1 MAKFETLE
9 IAGWR
14 PALEGMRA
22 PLKSY
27 EKLNTKFDDNKIPV
41 FDKESSDYQ
50 LAKRLCLAG
59 SEHSKW
65 MRQVQVWVKISAPLF
80 WWSEFDTYKVAT
92 AANSEST
99 MHTIT
104 KRLLTKEDFEHRNDE
119 DVIPSEYMD
128 ILMDNILLKLNSFIN
143 LYNQAIHDNKS
154 AEAKIFFMMIKEL
167 LPSSFI
173 QTRYVNLNYAVL
185 QNMYKQRKNHRLPQ
199 WNIDFVSW
207 IKTLPYPEFIT
218 QEFDKE

>member
-1 MAKFETLE
+1 MAQFETLE
-9 IAGWR
+9 VAGWW

-27 EKLNTKFDDNKIPV
+27 DKSNTIFDHNKLPV
-41 FDKESSDYQ
+41 FDETNPDYK

-59 SEHSKW
+59 TEHSKW

-80 WWSEFDTYKVAT
+80 WWSEFDTYKVGT
-92 AANSEST
+92 SANSEST

-104 KRLLTKEDFEHRNDE
+104 KQLLTSRDFETNDSMIME
-119 DVIPSEYMD
+119 ETIDNLNNL
-128 ILMDNILLKLNSFIN
+128 ILQYQAAAEKNDKLVMQALFI
-143 LYNQAIHDNKS
+143 S
-154 AEAKIFFMMIKEL
+154 IKCL
-167 LPSSFI
+167 LPASFI

-199 WNIDFVSW
+199 WNSDFVSW
-207 IKTLPYPEFIT
+207 VKSLPYSEFIT
-218 QEFDKE
+218 QEFDQ